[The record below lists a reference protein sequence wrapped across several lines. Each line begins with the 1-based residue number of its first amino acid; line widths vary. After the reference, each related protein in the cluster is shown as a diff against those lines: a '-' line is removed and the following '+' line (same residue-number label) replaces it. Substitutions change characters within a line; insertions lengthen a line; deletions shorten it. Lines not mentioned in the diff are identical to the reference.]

1 MKVILKQDV
10 KGSGKKG
17 QMIEVSDGYANNFL
31 LKKGLAIKATTQAV
45 NEMKNR
51 DAAEAFRLAEELKAA
66 KASAAVIEGKTV
78 KLTAKAGAGGKIFG
92 SVTAKEVAEVIHIEL
107 GVELE
112 KRKISLETDIKAFGT
127 YTAEVKLYNGV
138 TAKVY
143 VMVGEE

>member
-1 MKVILKQDV
+1 MKVILLADV
-10 KGSGKKG
+10 KSQGKKG
-17 QMIEVSDGYANNFL
+17 EVIEVSDGYANNFL

-92 SVTAKEVAEVIHIEL
+92 SVTAKEVAEVIHKEL

-112 KRKISLETDIKAFGT
+112 KRKISLETDIKAVGT

>member
-17 QMIEVSDGYANNFL
+17 QMVEVSDGYANNFL
-31 LKKGLAIKATTQAV
+31 LKKGLAVKATAQAV

-51 DAAEAFRLAEELKAA
+51 DAATAYRLAEELKAA
-66 KASAAVIEGKTV
+66 QAAAATIDGKTV
-78 KLTAKAGAGGKIFG
+78 KLTAKAGAAGKLFG
-92 SVTAKEVAEVIHIEL
+92 SVTAKEVAEAVQKEL

-112 KRKISLETDIKAFGT
+112 KRKINLDADIKAFGT
-127 YTAEVKLYNGV
+127 YTAEVRLYQGV

>member
-17 QMIEVSDGYANNFL
+17 QMVEVSDGYANNFL
-31 LKKGLAIKATTQAV
+31 LKKGLAVKATSQAV

-51 DAAEAFRLAEELKAA
+51 DAATAYRLAEELKAA
-66 KASAAVIEGKTV
+66 QAAAAAIDGKTV
-78 KLTAKAGAGGKIFG
+78 KLTAKAGVGGKIFG
-92 SVTAKEVAEVIHIEL
+92 SVTAKEVAESIQKDL

-112 KRKISLETDIKAFGT
+112 KRKISLDADIKAFGT
-127 YTAEVKLYNGV
+127 YTAEIKLYQGV

-143 VMVGEE
+143 VVVGEE

>member
-92 SVTAKEVAEVIHIEL
+92 SVTAKEVAEVIHKEL

>member
-17 QMIEVSDGYANNFL
+17 QMVEVSDGYANNFL
-31 LKKGLAIKATTQAV
+31 LKKGLAVKATAQAV

-51 DAAEAFRLAEELKAA
+51 DAATAYRLAEDLKAA
-66 KASAAVIEGKTV
+66 QAAAATIDGKTV
-78 KLTAKAGAGGKIFG
+78 KLTAKAGAAGKLFG
-92 SVTAKEVAEVIHIEL
+92 SVTAKEVAEAVQKEL

-112 KRKISLETDIKAFGT
+112 KRKINLDADIKAFGT
-127 YTAEVKLYNGV
+127 YTAEVRLYQGV